1 MSIPLWIL
9 TGQTA
14 SGKSE
19 VAPGIASEL
28 DAEIIS
34 ADSMQVYRGMDIG
47 TAKPS
52 IEVRRQVPHH
62 LIDILD
68 PWESYS
74 AGKYV
79 KDAEQVIHEIV
90 KRGKRSLVVGG
101 TVLYI
106 KSLIEG
112 IFTGPQADWNL
123 RKELERLSEE
133 RGTAYLYNMLKEADP
148 QAASRL
154 HPNDLRRI
162 TRALEVYEKTGK
174 GISTFQSQWQR
185 YVVVGAGL
193 KPAPTIQKRRYI
205 PTIVAIRRTKEDL
218 HNRIEHRVERMFEL
232 GLLNEVRLLLENPN
246 GLSREARQALGYK
259 EVIEHLAGN
268 YELEECKALI
278 KKRTRLFAK
287 RQMTWFRSFP
297 CVHWVDVGEKEST
310 ESLLEKVK
318 SLLRNLE
325 V

>member
-19 VAPGIASEL
+19 VALEIVSEL
-28 DAEIIS
+28 NAEIVS

-52 IEVRRQVPHH
+52 IEVRRQIPHH

-74 AGKYV
+74 AGRYV
-79 KDAEQVIHEIV
+79 KDAERVINALV
-90 KRGKRSLVVGG
+90 KRGKRCLVVGG
-101 TVLYI
+101 TALYI
-106 KSLIEG
+106 KGLVEG
-112 IFTGPQADWNL
+112 IFTGPQADWGL
-123 RKELERLSEE
+123 RKELEGLSNEK
-133 RGTAYLYNMLKEADP
+133 GTEYLYNILKDVDP

-154 HPNDLRRI
+154 HPNNLRRI
-162 TRALEVYEKTGK
+162 IRALEVYEKTGK
-174 GISTFQSQWQR
+174 GISAFQRQWAKLRTPNSATPSCHVDMTWCRHGMELQTTK
-185 YVVVGAGL
+185 G
-193 KPAPTIQKRRYI
+193 YI

-218 HNRIEHRVERMFEL
+218 HTRIEQRVDRMFEL
-232 GLLNEVRLLLENPN
+232 GLVDEVRTLLKNPN
-246 GLSREARQALGYK
+246 GLSKQARQALGYK

-268 YELEECKALI
+268 STLSDCKALI

-287 RQMTWFRSFP
+287 HQMTWFKSFP
-297 CVHWVDVGEKEST
+297 DIHW
-310 ESLLEKVK
+310 
-318 SLLRNLE
+318 
-325 V
+325 

>member
-1 MSIPLWIL
+1 MIMSIPLWIL

-19 VAPGIASEL
+19 VAPDIASEL
-28 DAEIIS
+28 NAEIVS

-52 IEVRRQVPHH
+52 IEVRRQTPHH

-74 AGKYV
+74 AGRYV
-79 KDAEQVIHEIV
+79 KDAERVIHEIV
-90 KRGKRSLVVGG
+90 KKGKRCLVVGG
-101 TVLYI
+101 TALYI
-106 KSLIEG
+106 KSLIAG

-123 RKELERLSEE
+123 RRELEKLSEE
-133 RGTAYLYNMLKEADP
+133 KGTAYLYNMLKEVDP
-148 QAASRL
+148 EAASRL
-154 HPNDLRRI
+154 HPNNLRRI

-174 GISTFQSQWQR
+174 GISTFQSQWTELR
-185 YVVVGAGL
+185 TDKG
-193 KPAPTIQKRRYI
+193 YI

-218 HNRIEHRVERMFEL
+218 HNRMEQRVERMFEL
-232 GLLNEVRLLLENPN
+232 GLLNEVRSLLENPN

-259 EVIEHLAGN
+259 EVIEHLTGKST
-268 YELEECKALI
+268 LSECKELI

-297 CVHWVDVGEKEST
+297 DAHWVDVEEKDSIK
-310 ESLLEKVK
+310 SLREKVK
-318 SLLRNLE
+318 KVFDKSISL
-325 V
+325 